1 MRPIICAANEVYA
14 VMPFQETSAAAKEA
28 AQKAVTLDE
37 NLAEGYAALGFAVL
51 MHDFDW
57 AQAEK
62 HLRRR
67 TQPELCNGTN
77 LALLLFG
84 CQRRVGRSIETNLTR
99 AQTRPAHTDCA
110 AHFKFDF
117 ILRRTF

>member
-62 HLRRR
+62 HLRRAV
-67 TQPELCNGTN
+67 ELNPNYVTELIWHCCFLGVKGESEE
-77 LALLLFG
+77 ALK
-84 CQRRVGRSIETNLTR
+84 QI
-99 AQTRPAHTDCA
+99 
-110 AHFKFDF
+110 
-117 ILRRTF
+117 